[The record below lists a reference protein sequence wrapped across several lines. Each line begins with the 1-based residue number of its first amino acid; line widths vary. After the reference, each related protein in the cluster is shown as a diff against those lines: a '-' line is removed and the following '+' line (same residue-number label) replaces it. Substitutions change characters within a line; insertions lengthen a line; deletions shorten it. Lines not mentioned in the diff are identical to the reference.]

1 MKKTDR
7 QLRKAAAAE
16 RREVPDYVRNRT
28 EQLLASLPEKQPA
41 GNGKRIILAAAS
53 LFLALMVVLP
63 NISVTY
69 AETMG
74 KIPVIGDL
82 IRVLTIREYL
92 YSDSSHE
99 MEIRV
104 PEVDHD
110 AFASANS
117 EIVELTDRLLKQFQQ
132 DLETLGDEAHSAIY
146 MDYSVITNSST
157 WFTLKI
163 QVVEAAGS
171 GNTYYRYYHLDKMSG
186 KTVTLADLF
195 PDPAFYEEA
204 EQDIRQKM
212 KARME
217 NNESEIYWVDDGMFK
232 DCLKIGRTHHFFWNE
247 DGELVIPF
255 DKYEVA
261 PGYMGTPEFTV
272 SREITERYLDEAY
285 AFLKPAG
292 DGVPEG
298 EE

>member
-1 MKKTDR
+1 
-7 QLRKAAAAE
+7 
-16 RREVPDYVRNRT
+16 
-28 EQLLASLPEKQPA
+28 
-41 GNGKRIILAAAS
+41 
-53 LFLALMVVLP
+53 
-63 NISVTY
+63 
-69 AETMG
+69 
-74 KIPVIGDL
+74 
-82 IRVLTIREYL
+82 
-92 YSDSSHE
+92 
-99 MEIRV
+99 
-104 PEVDHD
+104 
-110 AFASANS
+110 
-117 EIVELTDRLLKQFQQ
+117 
-132 DLETLGDEAHSAIY
+132 
-146 MDYSVITNSST
+146 
-157 WFTLKI
+157 
-163 QVVEAAGS
+163 
-171 GNTYYRYYHLDKMSG
+171 MSG
-186 KTVTLADLF
+186 KIVTLADLF
-195 PDPAFYEEA
+195 QDPAFYEEA